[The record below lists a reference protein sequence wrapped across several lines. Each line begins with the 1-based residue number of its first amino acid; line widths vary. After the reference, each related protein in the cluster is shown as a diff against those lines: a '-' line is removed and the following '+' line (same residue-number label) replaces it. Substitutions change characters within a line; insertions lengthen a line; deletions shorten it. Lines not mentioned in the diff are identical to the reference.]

1 MKRALDSVIA
11 ALGRYPGETV
21 DLLVGEPYFDPPAEI
36 QRAFERVAG
45 EPAAGYGPPGG
56 LAELRKLLA
65 NWLAGESVNPDQVVV
80 THGAKG
86 GLLALLAALVEPG
99 DEVIHPL
106 PCYPAYPAM
115 VRRLG
120 GVPVGV
126 AEHGDGF
133 VGWTEKVLAA
143 TGSRTRAVVLSS
155 PSNPSGSTIVCE
167 ELAALVEGCR
177 VRGSRLILDEAY
189 SAFRFDGITVDTGA
203 IDPEHQTL
211 VRVGSASK
219 SLSLCGWRIGWI
231 VADSE
236 LAAQVVDAQ
245 GSLLNPPATP
255 PQRAMLALPEV
266 PDSYYETNRRAVG
279 ERLEAMAAAMRGA
292 DFATGIPAGGFYL
305 WVDVRDRLDPE
316 SPNTLRWCEHLA
328 ETHGVGLWPGEDYG
342 TPGWVR
348 LALPQGAEWK
358 AEIAELERRLTTA
371 D

>member
-21 DLLVGEPYFDPPAEI
+21 DLLVGEPCFDPPAEI
-36 QRAFERVAG
+36 QRAFAHVTG
-45 EPAAGYGPPGG
+45 EPASGYGPPGG

-120 GVPVGV
+120 GVPVDV
-126 AEHGDGF
+126 VEHGDGF
-133 VGWTEKVLAA
+133 TCWAESVIAA
-143 TGSRTRAVVLSS
+143 MGARTRAVVLSS
-155 PSNPSGSTIVCE
+155 PSNPSGSTIVGE
-167 ELAALVEGCR
+167 ELAALVAGCR
-177 VRGSRLILDEAY
+177 ERGVRLVLDEAY
-189 SAFRFDGITVDTGA
+189 SAFRFDGITVDSDA
-203 IDPEHQTL
+203 VDPEQQTL

-219 SLSLCGWRIGWI
+219 SFALCGWRIGWI
-231 VADSE
+231 VADTE
-236 LAAQVVDAQ
+236 LVGRVAGVQSA
-245 GSLLNPPATP
+245 LLNPPATP
-255 PQRAMLALPEV
+255 PQLAMLALPDV
-266 PDSYYETNRRAVG
+266 PSSYFETNRRAVH
-279 ERLEAMAAAMRGA
+279 ERLEAMVEALRRAGFDAAM
-292 DFATGIPAGGFYL
+292 PAGGFYL
-305 WVDVRDRLDPE
+305 WVDVHDRLDPE
-316 SPNTLRWCEHLA
+316 SPDTIRWCEHLA

-348 LALPQGAEWK
+348 LALPQGDEWRDDVR
-358 AEIAELERRLTTA
+358 EVQSRLGA
-371 D
+371 